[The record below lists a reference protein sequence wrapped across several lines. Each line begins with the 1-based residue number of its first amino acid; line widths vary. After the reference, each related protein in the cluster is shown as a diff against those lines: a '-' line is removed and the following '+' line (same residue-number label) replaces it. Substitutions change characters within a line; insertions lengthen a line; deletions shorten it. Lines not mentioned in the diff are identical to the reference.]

1 MVRAYRIVKPKHAAT
16 AFSGDGSRL
25 YGGRWNS
32 VGSSLVYLSQSVSL
46 ASLEILVHVKSVP
59 LLQTYS
65 LFEVDIPEKF
75 IQVLNVSPYPKWA
88 DDPVSPAIQ
97 TIGDS
102 WCSSMSSLVLQV
114 PSVVTPSES
123 NYLLNTGHPD
133 WSKLKISEEKTFSL
147 DSRLRS

>member
-75 IQVLNVSPYPKWA
+75 IQFRLSFK
-88 DDPVSPAIQ
+88 
-97 TIGDS
+97 
-102 WCSSMSSLVLQV
+102 SSFFL
-114 PSVVTPSES
+114 
-123 NYLLNTGHPD
+123 
-133 WSKLKISEEKTFSL
+133 
-147 DSRLRS
+147 